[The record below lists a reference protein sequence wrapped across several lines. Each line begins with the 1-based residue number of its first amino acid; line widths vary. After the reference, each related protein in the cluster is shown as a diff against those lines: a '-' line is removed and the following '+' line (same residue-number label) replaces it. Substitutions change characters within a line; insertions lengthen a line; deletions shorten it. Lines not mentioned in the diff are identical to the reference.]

1 MAEKIKGTLCKM
13 LRIKEFSLQLDDST
27 LSGNGPLILA
37 SVPFIKDQSLIQ

>member
-1 MAEKIKGTLCKM
+1 MAEKIKDTLCKM

-27 LSGNGPLILA
+27 LSGNGSLILD